1 MSKTNSLNKFLKNI
15 NNSIN
20 NLLEKNLNKLKFKNL
35 IKLASSNKIILTFV
49 ALFIISLSYLLIPSL
64 FSKDQISK
72 ELKNKLSQKLNL
84 NFKLSND
91 LNYNFFPRPHFK
103 IKNVNIFIENDNISE
118 IKELNIY
125 LSVNSLF
132 SSNNI
137 KIKDVIINKANFNLN
152 KKTYTFFT
160 NLLGN
165 KFSDGALK
173 IKNSNIFFK
182 NLEKD
187 ILFIKKIL
195 NMKYYYN
202 AKELR
207 NISYSENEIFNIP
220 YSIEIF
226 KNQKENKIFSKVKIN
241 LLKLQL
247 ENEINFNK
255 DNKIGKTEIIFNKLK
270 SLATYEINDEFLS
283 FNYYDKFE
291 NPKFFYRGLF
301 NIKPFYS
308 NVEGKTE
315 ELNLSYFLDSNA
327 IVLQLLKTE
336 IFNNKNIEFQLNIFA
351 KRIFKNLNFFNLNLN
366 SKIKDGLIDLDDTS
380 VEWKSFV
387 NLNITD
393 SLLFVKDG
401 ELILDGQLKININE
415 YNEVYKYLL
424 TPKKFRKKIQTVNL
438 DFSYNFDRKSTS
450 FSNIKVDGKFD
461 QKLNQVM
468 TGLNLKDSNL
478 KNKIYLKNL
487 LNDAIKSYFG

>member
-1 MSKTNSLNKFLKNI
+1 
-15 NNSIN
+15 
-20 NLLEKNLNKLKFKNL
+20 
-35 IKLASSNKIILTFV
+35 
-49 ALFIISLSYLLIPSL
+49 
-64 FSKDQISK
+64 
-72 ELKNKLSQKLNL
+72 
-84 NFKLSND
+84 
-91 LNYNFFPRPHFK
+91 
-103 IKNVNIFIENDNISE
+103 
-118 IKELNIY
+118 
-125 LSVNSLF
+125 
-132 SSNNI
+132 
-137 KIKDVIINKANFNLN
+137 
-152 KKTYTFFT
+152 
-160 NLLGN
+160 
-165 KFSDGALK
+165 
-173 IKNSNIFFK
+173 
-182 NLEKD
+182 
-187 ILFIKKIL
+187 
-195 NMKYYYN
+195 MKYYYN

-255 DNKIGKTEIIFNKLK
+255 DNQIGKTEIIFNKLK
-270 SLATYEINDEFLS
+270 SQATYEINDEFLS

-291 NPKFFYRGLF
+291 NPKFFYKGLF

-315 ELNLSYFLDSNA
+315 ELNLSYFLESNA
-327 IVLQLLKTE
+327 ILLQLLKTE
-336 IFNNKNIEFQLNIFA
+336 IFNNKNIEFQSNIFA
-351 KRIFKNLNFFNLNLN
+351 KRISNNLNFINLNLN

-380 VEWKSFV
+380 VEWKNFV

-401 ELILDGQLKININE
+401 ELILDGKLKININD
-415 YNEVYKYLL
+415 YNEIYKYLL

-450 FSNIKVDGKFD
+450 FNNIKVDGKFD

-468 TGLNLKDSNL
+468 TGLDLKDSNL